1 MDFLITRD
9 VSNSWMVMAARLPS
23 ISLERLSANL
33 VTVMRNLSLTALA
46 ACAALILSPLG
57 AASAAD
63 LGLEPT
69 LASIRIVSGKT
80 VNLNP
85 DAPGDHR
92 HLKVQAT
99 MVGSADP
106 DPQVTVT
113 MAQYRVRTG
122 DKVSTPRVILNPLVL
137 HLSRTSG
144 DVSTYTGVVTFA
156 DLQVGGARIPYGRR
170 AAVCIDS
177 VVATTGSVVLPL
189 SARAQN
195 EVGGAQ
201 CVRLVQRKGAAQVTN
216 ALYTGFLT
224 DVTVTK
230 GPGSSRYLNF
240 SADKL
245 AFFNDRPVRT
255 TRTLPFENFAG
266 KSAWRKT
273 FDMAAPLVE
282 LAVDETTRHVPV
294 RMGAPKSVADSSY
307 RAKIRFAT
315 STRLKTADVNGR
327 DVALFASSTPIV
339 QPDQETCEQQSRA
352 LAEGHVPGGSDF
364 VGSLS
369 NATVTAVPGEAHLT
383 LASTDPLFFNWYRG
397 TGYGCQAHRTGA
409 TDFAGLADPA
419 HWAALFGRINPNSAI
434 LWESGAGAQI
444 LEFEQEI
451 PKYDQETDTWV
462 SVIRPIFGKSVP
474 SQRSVDRFIKK
485 FGTSL
490 EIGSSYLYMDATGSA
505 TYGGGVTVVD
515 ENFSIGYHVLD
526 GETLTLQF
534 TLVNG
539 ADGWMGVCFHEFMF
553 PADCVIAWMDDGETY
568 AWDAYNPGIPTLVNF
583 PAPLQ
588 DTDPVL
594 VIDPPNGLNNRDNLT
609 GVVGTDSSGEIIV
622 TMQRPM
628 FTGDIFDFEF
638 DSAGLINVIAAYSST
653 EVFTNADNAQQPMHT
668 AAIGATWA
676 LD

>member
-1 MDFLITRD
+1 M
-9 VSNSWMVMAARLPS
+9 
-23 ISLERLSANL
+23 
-33 VTVMRNLSLTALA
+33 MRNFSLTALA
-46 ACAALILSPLG
+46 SCAALIFSPLG

-63 LGLEPT
+63 LGLEPV
-69 LASIRIVSGKT
+69 LDSIRIVSGKT

-99 MVGSADP
+99 VVGSADP

-122 DKVSTPRVILNPLVL
+122 DKISTPRVILDPLVL

-170 AAVCIDS
+170 ADVCIDS
-177 VVATTGSVVLPL
+177 VVATAGSVVLPL

-245 AFFNDRPVRT
+245 ALFNDRPVRT
-255 TRTLPFENFAG
+255 ARNVHFDDLSG
-266 KSAWRKT
+266 KSAWRRT
-273 FDMAAPLVE
+273 FDTAAPLVE
-282 LAVDETTRHVPV
+282 LAVDGTTRHVPV
-294 RMGAPKSVADSSY
+294 RMGAPVSVGDGSY

-315 STRLKTADVNGR
+315 SSRLMTADVAGR

-369 NATVTAVPGEAHLT
+369 NATVTAVPGEAH
-383 LASTDPLFFNWYRG
+383 
-397 TGYGCQAHRTGA
+397 
-409 TDFAGLADPA
+409 
-419 HWAALFGRINPNSAI
+419 
-434 LWESGAGAQI
+434 
-444 LEFEQEI
+444 
-451 PKYDQETDTWV
+451 
-462 SVIRPIFGKSVP
+462 
-474 SQRSVDRFIKK
+474 
-485 FGTSL
+485 
-490 EIGSSYLYMDATGSA
+490 
-505 TYGGGVTVVD
+505 
-515 ENFSIGYHVLD
+515 
-526 GETLTLQF
+526 
-534 TLVNG
+534 
-539 ADGWMGVCFHEFMF
+539 
-553 PADCVIAWMDDGETY
+553 
-568 AWDAYNPGIPTLVNF
+568 
-583 PAPLQ
+583 
-588 DTDPVL
+588 
-594 VIDPPNGLNNRDNLT
+594 
-609 GVVGTDSSGEIIV
+609 
-622 TMQRPM
+622 
-628 FTGDIFDFEF
+628 
-638 DSAGLINVIAAYSST
+638 
-653 EVFTNADNAQQPMHT
+653 
-668 AAIGATWA
+668 
-676 LD
+676 